1 MKTPAVGAAR
11 SRRVARLALAA
22 VAVVAVAVATAWAGD
37 RREGAFPPPLARL
50 RRAIHPS
57 ARRVARLALAAVAL
71 VALAGFPAWAGDPT
85 RVYRTVETD
94 HFVIYYYEPLDDVA
108 HRLGVVAER
117 AHRTLSPALDHQPD
131 EKTIIVLVDDT
142 DSANGF
148 ASVLPRNSIQVYATG
163 PTGFNELDDHEDWL
177 YGLVAHEYTH
187 ILHLD
192 TMEGLPNIYNRIFGK
207 TWAPN
212 QIMPR
217 WVIEGIAVYE
227 ESKRSAGGRN
237 RGTRFDEIIRIAHD
251 EHKELRLDEVSGA
264 PRRYPRGN
272 AVYVYGSHFLR
283 YVFDRFGD
291 DTLRK
296 MAHVSGSY
304 APPFAV
310 NRQIA
315 KVVGKPFTELYDDW
329 TDYLRDRYSMQETAA
344 ERRGLVS
351 GRPLTH
357 TGESNLWPHYSAD
370 GKELWWQQYDGYTLP
385 KVRAMPVGGDQLR
398 ARDVA
403 QIDAMGPFS
412 LLDDGS
418 LIFEQGRVYRREY
431 AYQDLVRWDG
441 ETHQIVRLSTGRRA
455 RDPAVSPDGRRVA
468 FSMNERSESVLA
480 VQDTVPD
487 APAQVVWRGAR
498 FDQAYQPAWSP
509 DGSRI
514 AFSAWQTGG
523 FRDILIVEL
532 ASGQAFTVTHDR
544 AIDMAPAWSKDG
556 RFVFFD
562 SDRTGI
568 SNIYAYDT
576 RDRSLWQVTNVL
588 GGAFQAAPSPDGTR
602 LAFQSAVPDG
612 GYDLYELQL
621 DPRAWLPARDYLD
634 DKPPAVVIRDREA
647 KVLGPRP
654 YRALET
660 LAPRSWTGTF
670 NYGSPSTATL
680 STGGSDAAGLHFY
693 SLALSTDSDRGAMNV
708 GASYGYT
715 GLRPGL
721 RVAAARA
728 LIDRSG
734 FRIDGKSTIY
744 TEEDWSGTVSLGIP
758 FESRPG
764 VSWTFSVNYDLDW
777 FRLVKPPVF
786 VLDPNQR
793 VPAMPPTDY
802 AQAGVATRLAFSN
815 VKSTTFGYGA
825 QEGWDA
831 AVSLR
836 LDHPALGATYRN
848 VTVSYALDAYQRLW
862 GRTPALAVR
871 LVGALR
877 AGDLARPGGFS
888 LGGVPSQDI
897 VMSIVNSTRSSASGY
912 LRGYPSRIVAG
923 NQYHLLNLEYRQ
935 ELWQVEHGLQ
945 TLPIYL
951 RRVNLAVFGDA
962 GAAFDGAFDSDR
974 NLRTSIGGALRLDT
988 FFGYYVPGT
997 FEIGYARGLAHDG
1010 INETWF
1016 LLTGTL

>member
-1 MKTPAVGAAR
+1 VK
-11 SRRVARLALAA
+11 ALAA
-22 VAVVAVAVATAWAGD
+22 
-37 RREGAFPPPLARL
+37 
-50 RRAIHPS
+50 I
-57 ARRVARLALAAVAL
+57 ALAA
-71 VALAGFPAWAGDPT
+71 LAATPAWAGDPT
-85 RVYRTVETD
+85 RVYRTIETD
-94 HFVIYYYEPLDDVA
+94 HFVIHYYEPLDDVA
-108 HRLGVVAER
+108 HRVAVVAER

-131 EKTIIVLVDDT
+131 AKTIVLVVDDT

-148 ASVLPRNSIQVYATG
+148 ASVLPRNTIQIYATG

-192 TMEGLPNIYNRIFGK
+192 TMEGLPNIFNRIFGK

-227 ESKRSAGGRN
+227 ESKRSAGGRG
-237 RGTRFDEIIRIAHD
+237 RGTRFDQVIRIAHD
-251 EHKELRLDEVSGA
+251 EHKDLRLDEISGA
-264 PRRYPRGN
+264 PRQYPHGN
-272 AVYVYGSHFLR
+272 AAYVYGSHFLR

-304 APPFAV
+304 APPFAI

-315 KVVGKPFTELYDDW
+315 KVSGKPFTELYDDW
-329 TDYLRDRYSMQETAA
+329 KGYLRDRYSMQETAA
-344 ERRGLVS
+344 ERRGLAL
-351 GRPLTH
+351 GRRLTH
-357 TGESNLWPHYSAD
+357 TAESNLWPHYSAD
-370 GKELWWQQYDGYTLP
+370 GKELWWQQSDGVSLAR
-385 KVRAMPVGGDQLR
+385 VRAMPVGGDQAG
-398 ARDVA
+398 ARDVV

-418 LIFEQGRVYRREY
+418 LVYEQSRIYRREY
-431 AYQDLVRWDG
+431 SYQDLMRWDG
-441 ETHQIVRLSTGRRA
+441 VTYQVTRLSTGRRA

-498 FDQAYQPAWSP
+498 FDQAYQPSWSP
-509 DGSRI
+509 DGARI
-514 AFSAWQTGG
+514 AFSAWRDGG

-532 ASGQAFTVTHDR
+532 ASGQAVAVTSDR

-556 RFVFFD
+556 RYVYFD

-602 LAFQSAVPDG
+602 LAFLAAVPSG
-612 GYDLYELQL
+612 GYDLYELRI
-621 DPRAWLPARDYLD
+621 DPQAWLAAHDYLD
-634 DKPPAVVIRDREA
+634 DKPPPVVIRDGEA
-647 KVLGPRP
+647 KVTAPRP

-660 LAPRSWTGTF
+660 LAPQTWTGTF
-670 NYGSPSTATL
+670 NYGTTSTATL
-680 STGGSDAAGLHFY
+680 QTGGTDAAGLHSY
-693 SLALSTDSDRGAMNV
+693 ALALSTDSAKGAMNI
-708 GASYGYT
+708 GAFYGYN
-715 GLRPGL
+715 GLRTGM
-721 RVAAARA
+721 RVAAART
-728 LIDRSG
+728 LLDRSG
-734 FRIDGKSTIY
+734 FRIDGKNTVY
-744 TEEDWSGTVSLGIP
+744 TEEDWSGTLSLGIP

-764 VSWTFSVNYDLDW
+764 ATWTFSVDYDIDW
-777 FRLVKPPVF
+777 FRLVKPPAF

-793 VPAMPPTDY
+793 VPSQPPSDY
-802 AQAGVATRLAFSN
+802 AQAGVGTRLAFSQ

-825 QEGWDA
+825 QAGWDA

-848 VTVSYALDAYQRLW
+848 VTVGYAFDAFQRLW
-862 GRTPALAVR
+862 GTTPTLAVR
-871 LVGALR
+871 FVGALR
-877 AGDLARPGGFS
+877 AGDQVRPGGFS
-888 LGGVPSQDI
+888 LGGVPAQDV
-897 VMSIVNSTRSSASGY
+897 VMSIVNSTRSASSGY
-912 LRGYPSRIVAG
+912 LRGYPSRTVAG
-923 NQYHLLNLEYRQ
+923 NQFHLLNLEYRQ
-935 ELWQVEHGLQ
+935 ELWQLERGLQ

-951 RRVNLAVFGDA
+951 RRVDLAVLGDA
-962 GAAFDGAFDSDR
+962 GTAFDGAFEPGRD
-974 NLRTSIGGALRLDT
+974 LRVSLGGALRLDA
-988 FFGYYVPGT
+988 FFGYYIPGT
-997 FEIGYARGLAHDG
+997 FEIGYARGLANG
-1010 INETWF
+1010 GVNETWF
-1016 LLTGTL
+1016 LLTGSL

>member
-1 MKTPAVGAAR
+1 
-11 SRRVARLALAA
+11 
-22 VAVVAVAVATAWAGD
+22 
-37 RREGAFPPPLARL
+37 L
-50 RRAIHPS
+50 RRIAPLW
-57 ARRVARLALAAVAL
+57 LAVIAL
-71 VALAGFPAWAGDPT
+71 VVLSAAPARALAGDPT
-85 RVYRTVETD
+85 RVYRTLETD
-94 HFVIYYYEPLDDVA
+94 HFVIYYYVPLDDVA
-108 HRLGVVAER
+108 RRLGVVAER

-131 EKTIIVLVDDT
+131 EKTILLLVDDT

-148 ASVLPRNSIQVYATG
+148 ASVLPRNTIQVYATG
-163 PTGFNELDDHEDWL
+163 PTGFNELDDHDDWL

-217 WVIEGIAVYE
+217 WLIEGIAVYE

-237 RGTRFDEIIRIAHD
+237 RGTRFDQFIRTAHD
-251 EHKELRLDEVSGA
+251 DHQDLRLDEVTGA
-264 PRRYPRGN
+264 PRRFPHGN

-291 DTLRK
+291 DALRK
-296 MAHVSGSY
+296 MVHVSGSY

-329 TDYLRDRYSMQETAA
+329 KGYLRDRYSMQETAA
-344 ERRGLVS
+344 ERRGLAL
-351 GRPLTH
+351 GRALTH
-357 TGESNLWPHYSAD
+357 TAESNVWPHYSAD
-370 GKELWWQQYDGYTLP
+370 GKELWWVQSDGYSIA
-385 KVRAMPVGGDQLR
+385 KVRAMPVGGDQAA
-398 ARDVA
+398 ARDVL
-403 QIDAMGPFS
+403 QVDAMGPFD
-412 LLDDGS
+412 LLPDGS
-418 LIFEQGRVYRREY
+418 LIYEQGWTYRREY
-431 AYQDLVRWDG
+431 AYEDLVRWDRA
-441 ETHQIVRLSTGRRA
+441 TRQTVRLSFGRRA

-468 FSMNERSESVLA
+468 FSMNEHSESVLA
-480 VQDTVPD
+480 VQDTVPG

-509 DGSRI
+509 DGGRI
-514 AFSAWQTGG
+514 AFSAWQLGG

-532 ASGQAFTVTHDR
+532 ASGKTSAITRDR
-544 AIDMAPAWSKDG
+544 AIDMEPAWSKDG
-556 RFVFFD
+556 RYVYFD

-602 LAFQSAVPDG
+602 LAFESAVPGG
-612 GYDLYELQL
+612 GYDLYELPL
-621 DPRAWLPARDYLD
+621 DPTAWLPARDYVD
-634 DKPPAVVIRDREA
+634 DKPPPLAIRDSEA
-647 KVLGPRP
+647 KVFGPRR

-660 LAPRSWTGTF
+660 LAPQSWTGTF
-670 NYGSPSTATL
+670 NYGSTSTASL
-680 STGGSDAAGLHFY
+680 LTGGSDAMGLHSY
-693 SLALSTDSDRGAMNV
+693 SLALSTDSDKAAMNV
-708 GASYGYT
+708 GASYGYS
-715 GLRPGL
+715 GLRPGV
-721 RVAAARA
+721 RVAGART
-728 LIDRSG
+728 LLDRSG
-734 FRIDGKSTIY
+734 FRIDGRNTIY
-744 TEEDWSGTVSLGIP
+744 TEEDWSGTLSLGVP

-764 VSWTFSVNYDLDW
+764 VSWTFSVDYDIDW

-786 VLDPNQR
+786 TLDPNQL
-793 VPAMPPTDY
+793 VPSRPPTDY
-802 AQAGVATRLAFSN
+802 TQAGVGTRVAYSQ
-815 VKSTTFGYGA
+815 VRSTTFGYGA
-825 QEGWDA
+825 QDGWDA

-836 LDHPALGATYRN
+836 LDHPAFGATYRN

-862 GRTPALAVR
+862 GVSPTLAVR

-877 AGDLARPGGFS
+877 AGDLVRPGGFG
-888 LGGVPSQDI
+888 LGGVPPQDV
-897 VMSIVNSTRSSASGY
+897 VMSIVNSTRSSVSGY
-912 LRGYPSRIVAG
+912 LRGYKSRVIVG

-935 ELWQVEHGLQ
+935 ELLQIERGLQ

-951 RRVNLAVFGDA
+951 RRVDLAVLGDA
-962 GAAFDGAFDSDR
+962 GTAFDGAFDASAD
-974 NLRTSIGGALRLDT
+974 LRISLGGALRLDA
-988 FFGYYVPGT
+988 FFGYYIPGT

-1016 LLTGTL
+1016 LLTGSL

>member
-1 MKTPAVGAAR
+1 MKALGAA
-11 SRRVARLALAA
+11 ALIALAA
-22 VAVVAVAVATAWAGD
+22 TT
-37 RREGAFPPPLARL
+37 
-50 RRAIHPS
+50 
-57 ARRVARLALAAVAL
+57 
-71 VALAGFPAWAGDPT
+71 AWAGDPT
-85 RVYRTVETD
+85 RTYRTIETD
-94 HFVIYYYEPLDDVA
+94 HFVIYYYVPLDDVA
-108 HRLGVVAER
+108 RRIAAVSER
-117 AHRTLSPALDHQPD
+117 AHRTLSPALDHRPD
-131 EKTIIVLVDDT
+131 AKTIIVLVDDT
-142 DSANGF
+142 DSANGS
-148 ASVLPRNSIQVYATG
+148 ASVLPRNAIQLNATG
-163 PTGFNELDDHEDWL
+163 PTGFNELEDHEDWL
-177 YGLVAHEYTH
+177 YGLFVHEYTH

-192 TMEGLPNIYNRIFGK
+192 TMDGLPNIYNRIFGR

-227 ESKRSAGGRN
+227 ESKRSAGGRD
-237 RGTRFDEIIRIAHD
+237 RGTRFDAILRIAHQ
-251 EHKELRLDEVSGA
+251 EHKDLRLDEASGA

-304 APPFAV
+304 APPFAI

-315 KVVGKPFTELYDDW
+315 KVVGKPFTELYVDW
-329 TDYLRDRYSMQETAA
+329 KDYLRDRYSMQETAA
-344 ERRGLVS
+344 VRRGLVL

-357 TGESNLWPHYSAD
+357 TGESNLWPHYTSD
-370 GKELWWQQYDGYTLP
+370 GKELWWLESDGYSVAR
-385 KVRAMPVGGDQLR
+385 VRAMPVGGDQAS
-398 ARDVA
+398 ARDVV
-403 QIDAMGPFS
+403 QIDAMGPFA

-418 LIFEQGRVYRREY
+418 MIFEQGRVYRREY
-431 AYQDLVRWDG
+431 SYQDLVRWDG
-441 ETHQIVRLSTGRRA
+441 ATHQMVRLSTGRRA

-480 VQDTVPD
+480 VQDAVPE

-509 DGSRI
+509 DGTRI

-523 FRDILIVEL
+523 FRDILILEL
-532 ASGQAFTVTHDR
+532 ASGQTLAVTHDR

-556 RFVFFD
+556 RYLFFD

-576 RDRSLWQVTNVL
+576 LDRSIWQVTNVL

-602 LAFQSAVPDG
+602 LTFQSVVPSG
-612 GYDLYELQL
+612 GYDLYEVRL
-621 DPRAWLPARDYLD
+621 DPSTWLSAHDYLD
-634 DKPPAVVIRDREA
+634 DKPPPIVIRDGEA
-647 KVLGPRP
+647 KALGPRP

-660 LAPRSWTGTF
+660 LAPQNWKGTF
-670 NYGSPSTATL
+670 NVGTTSTATL
-680 STGGSDAAGLHFY
+680 STGGADAVGLHSY
-693 SLALSTDSDRGAMNV
+693 SLVLSTDSDKGAMNV
-708 GASYGYT
+708 GASYGYQ
-715 GLRPGL
+715 GLRTGL
-721 RVAAARA
+721 RVAAART
-728 LIDRSG
+728 LLDRSG
-734 FRIDGKSTIY
+734 FRIDGRNAIY
-744 TEEDWSGTVSLGIP
+744 TEEDWSGTLALGIP

-764 VSWTFSVNYDLDW
+764 ATWTFSVDYDVDW
-777 FRLVKPPVF
+777 FRLVKAPVF

-793 VPAMPPTDY
+793 VPVQPPSDY
-802 AQAGVATRLAFSN
+802 VQAGVGTRFAFSK

-848 VTVSYALDAYQRLW
+848 VTVSYAFDAFQRLW
-862 GRTPALAVR
+862 GVTPALAVR

-877 AGDLARPGGFS
+877 AGDLARPGGFG
-888 LGGVPSQDI
+888 LGGVPPQDV
-897 VMSIVNSTRSSASGY
+897 VMSVVNNTRSSVSGY
-912 LRGYPSRIVAG
+912 LRGYPNRVIAG

-935 ELWQVEHGLQ
+935 ELWQIEHGLQ
-945 TLPIYL
+945 TLPVYL
-951 RRVNLAVFGDA
+951 RRINLAVLGDA
-962 GAAFDGAFDSDR
+962 GTAFDGAFDRSKD
-974 NLRTSIGGALRLDT
+974 LRGSLGGALRLDA
-988 FFGYYVPGT
+988 FFGYFVPGT
-997 FEIGYARGLAHDG
+997 FEIGYARGLSHDG

-1016 LLTGTL
+1016 LLTGSL

>member
-1 MKTPAVGAAR
+1 VKV
-11 SRRVARLALAA
+11 
-22 VAVVAVAVATAWAGD
+22 
-37 RREGAFPPPLARL
+37 
-50 RRAIHPS
+50 RA
-57 ARRVARLALAAVAL
+57 ALAAVAL
-71 VALAGFPAWAGDPT
+71 AALAAAPAWAGDPT
-85 RVYRTVETD
+85 RTYRTLETD
-94 HFVIYYYEPLDDVA
+94 HFVIYYYVPLDDVA
-108 HRLGVVAER
+108 RRVGVVAER

-131 EKTIIVLVDDT
+131 AKTIIVVVDDT

-148 ASVLPRNSIQVYATG
+148 ASVLPRNSIQLYATG

-192 TMEGLPNIYNRIFGK
+192 TMEGLPNIFNRIVGK

-237 RGTRFDEIIRIAHD
+237 RGTRFDEIIRTARD
-251 EHKELRLDEVSGA
+251 GHKNLRLDEVSGA
-264 PRRYPRGN
+264 PRQYPRGN
-272 AVYVYGSHFLR
+272 AAYVYGSHFLR

-296 MAHVSGSY
+296 MTHVSGSY

-329 TDYLRDRYSMQETAA
+329 KGYLRDRYSLQETAA
-344 ERRGLVS
+344 ERRGLAL

-357 TGESNLWPHYSAD
+357 TAESNLWPHYSAD
-370 GKELWWQQYDGYTLP
+370 GKELWWQQYDGYSLARI
-385 KVRAMPVGGDQLR
+385 RAMPVGGDQAS
-398 ARDVA
+398 ARDVV

-412 LLDDGS
+412 LVPDGS
-418 LIFEQGRVYRREY
+418 LIYEQSRVYRREY
-431 AYQDLVRWDG
+431 GYQDLMRWDG
-441 ETHQIVRLSTGRRA
+441 VTHQSTRLSTGRRA

-468 FSMNERSESVLA
+468 FSMNEHSDSVLA
-480 VQDTVPD
+480 VQDAVPD
-487 APAQVVWRGAR
+487 APAEVVWRGAR

-509 DGSRI
+509 DGGRI
-514 AFSAWQTGG
+514 AFSAWRAGG
-523 FRDILIVEL
+523 LRDILIVEL
-532 ASGQAFTVTHDR
+532 ASGQVLEVTSDR
-544 AIDMAPAWSKDG
+544 AIDMAPAWSADG
-556 RFVFFD
+556 RYVYFD

-602 LAFQSAVPDG
+602 LAFQAAVPSG
-612 GYDLYELQL
+612 GYDLYEVRL
-621 DPRAWLPARDYLD
+621 DPAAWLVARDYLD
-634 DKPPAVVIRDREA
+634 DKPPPVVIRDREA
-647 KVLGPRP
+647 TVSAARP

-660 LAPRSWTGTF
+660 LAPQTWTGTF
-670 NYGSPSTATL
+670 SYGATSTATL
-680 STGGSDAAGLHFY
+680 QTGGTDAAGLHGY
-693 SLALSTDSDRGAMNV
+693 ALALSTDSDKGAMNI
-708 GASYGYT
+708 GASYGYN

-721 RVAAARA
+721 RIAAART
-728 LIDRSG
+728 LLDRGG
-734 FRIDGKSTIY
+734 FRIDGKNTIY
-744 TEEDWSGTVSLGIP
+744 TEEDWSGTLSLGIP

-764 VSWTFSVNYDLDW
+764 TSWTFSVDYDIDW
-777 FRLVKPPVF
+777 FRLVKPPMF

-793 VPAMPPTDY
+793 VPSRPPSDY
-802 AQAGVATRLAFSN
+802 AQAGVGSRLAFSQ

-825 QEGWDA
+825 QAGWDA
-831 AVSLR
+831 SVSLR

-848 VTVSYALDAYQRLW
+848 VTVGYAVDAFQRLW
-862 GRTPALAVR
+862 GVTPTLAVR
-871 LVGALR
+871 FVGALR

-888 LGGVPSQDI
+888 LGGVPPQDV
-897 VMSIVNSTRSSASGY
+897 VMAIVNSTRSAASGY
-912 LRGYPSRIVAG
+912 LRGYPNRIVAG
-923 NQYHLLNLEYRQ
+923 NQFHLLNLEYHQ
-935 ELWQVEHGLQ
+935 ELWQLERGLQ
-945 TLPIYL
+945 SLPIYL
-951 RRVNLAVFGDA
+951 RRVNLAVLGDA
-962 GAAFDGAFDSDR
+962 GTAFDGPFDPDKH
-974 NLRTSIGGALRLDT
+974 LRVSVGGALRLDA

-997 FEIGYARGLAHDG
+997 FEIGYARGLSTGG

-1016 LLTGTL
+1016 LLTGSL